1 MPETLDTIMKMYKML
16 TKNVTEI
23 LILVRE
29 SKIFSF
35 NILCRHS
42 TKFYFVKNKRSFDM
56 LNFS

>member
-29 SKIFSF
+29 SKIFLIQH
-35 NILCRHS
+35 NVQALNKILFCQ
-42 TKFYFVKNKRSFDM
+42 K
-56 LNFS
+56 

>member
-29 SKIFSF
+29 SKIFLIQHIVQAL
-35 NILCRHS
+35 NKILFCQ
-42 TKFYFVKNKRSFDM
+42 K
-56 LNFS
+56 